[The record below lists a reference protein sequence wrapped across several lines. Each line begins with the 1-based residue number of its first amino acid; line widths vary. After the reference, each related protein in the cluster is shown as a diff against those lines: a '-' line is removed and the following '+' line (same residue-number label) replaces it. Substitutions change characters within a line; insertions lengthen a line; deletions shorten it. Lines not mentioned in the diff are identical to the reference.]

1 MEDDSAI
8 RRLDEMG
15 RLVIPK
21 QMRRALRW
29 QGGDAIVLTMTARD
43 SLLLH
48 RYPQLVALRGVAAG
62 YADAFYRTYQVPVA
76 ISDREHL
83 LAHRGF
89 ALAGQPLLSAALRRL
104 LTQEEAIP
112 LGASAPLL
120 DGSAL
125 LTDVIIPVQPHAHPV
140 GAVLLGN
147 VPPLHR
153 QALTEAALLLARMIA
168 SQML

>member
-21 QMRRALRW
+21 QMRRALHW
-29 QGGDAIVLTMTARD
+29 QGGDAIVLTLHTRD

-48 RYPQLVALRGVAAG
+48 RYPQMQALRGVAAG
-62 YADAFYRTYQVPVA
+62 YADVFYHTYQVPVA

-89 ALAGQPLLSAALRRL
+89 ALAGQPPLSAALRRQ
-104 LTQEEAIP
+104 LTQETALPPGTTI
-112 LGASAPLL
+112 PLL
-120 DGSAL
+120 DGSAIQAG
-125 LTDVIIPVQPHAHPV
+125 VIVPIQPHAHPV
-140 GAVLLGN
+140 GAVLLGD
-147 VPPLHR
+147 VPASHR